1 MLIREFGL
9 ENYIKIY
16 PIKAND
22 QKADT
27 FKLTSLTSA
36 LNWAVNNAKADV
48 VNMSLGLTA
57 ENIADLKKNKKLTDT
72 EESAFATAV
81 ENARRNS
88 VVVAAA
94 GNNKN
99 PTKTQTICS
108 IPRHI
113 LALCR

>member
-22 QKADT
+22 LKADT

-57 ENIADLKKNKKLTDT
+57 ENIADLK
-72 EESAFATAV
+72 
-81 ENARRNS
+81 R
-88 VVVAAA
+88 
-94 GNNKN
+94 
-99 PTKTQTICS
+99 TKTHGHGRECV
-108 IPRHI
+108 RNR
-113 LALCR
+113 C